1 MRKFMAIIASM
12 LCVVAMA
19 FGLAACGG
27 GSKLA
32 VDKSELD
39 LFVGDT
45 YQLVVTY
52 DGAKPSGTV
61 GYLSDNKS
69 VATVTDK
76 GLVTGVSVGTA
87 KITVEYTEG
96 TSVNRA
102 TCNVT
107 VTEDTSK
114 ILQLEYIGKNSD
126 DDPNKVTE
134 NVTLAFYNT
143 GKAKL
148 NGFIVSMYNVSLEF
162 DWKAENGKLVVTSI
176 EEYTIDVTDE
186 TSLATLSILAQLMQ
200 DAFGGDFE
208 RALRYL
214 SHLELEDIT
223 ITISG
228 DQLKV
233 AGMTVKMG
241 DEPVNP
247 PTEQVFL
254 TAKLSAA
261 DAQKLGIT
269 LADRVEV
276 ESVSFDNAAWL
287 NDTKDAITLTV
298 GEQRINKADLAPENA
313 TVKTITYSSSATD
326 VVSVDPKTGKIT
338 ALKAGTAVITATA
351 DDNAEK
357 KDSYTVTVNAAPAG
371 TKVAVGWTSE
381 DGASY
386 NTAYFMSEN
395 KVKFVGFTALS
406 SFEFETTYTVSG
418 GKLTAIANVDS
429 TNFMLFGSMPVAC
442 KIEFTV
448 NADLGM
454 FTCKAIN
461 LSDNNEYECG
471 FFAIGEEDLK
481 KL

>member
-1 MRKFMAIIASM
+1 MRKRNIMRKLATIIASM

-96 TSVNRA
+96 TSVNRT

-107 VTEDTSK
+107 VKEDTSK

-200 DAFGGDFE
+200 DAFGGDFS
-208 RALRYL
+208 RFWWIYGL
-214 SHLELEDIT
+214 
-223 ITISG
+223 
-228 DQLKV
+228 
-233 AGMTVKMG
+233 
-241 DEPVNP
+241 
-247 PTEQVFL
+247 
-254 TAKLSAA
+254 
-261 DAQKLGIT
+261 
-269 LADRVEV
+269 
-276 ESVSFDNAAWL
+276 
-287 NDTKDAITLTV
+287 
-298 GEQRINKADLAPENA
+298 
-313 TVKTITYSSSATD
+313 
-326 VVSVDPKTGKIT
+326 
-338 ALKAGTAVITATA
+338 
-351 DDNAEK
+351 
-357 KDSYTVTVNAAPAG
+357 
-371 TKVAVGWTSE
+371 
-381 DGASY
+381 
-386 NTAYFMSEN
+386 
-395 KVKFVGFTALS
+395 
-406 SFEFETTYTVSG
+406 
-418 GKLTAIANVDS
+418 
-429 TNFMLFGSMPVAC
+429 
-442 KIEFTV
+442 
-448 NADLGM
+448 
-454 FTCKAIN
+454 
-461 LSDNNEYECG
+461 
-471 FFAIGEEDLK
+471 
-481 KL
+481 